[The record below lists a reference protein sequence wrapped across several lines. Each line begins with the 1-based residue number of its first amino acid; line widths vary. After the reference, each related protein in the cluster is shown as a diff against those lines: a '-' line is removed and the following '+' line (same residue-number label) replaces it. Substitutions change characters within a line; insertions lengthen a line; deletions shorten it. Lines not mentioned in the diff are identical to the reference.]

1 MRQPNDPTLFAL
13 AEHFEKSQHLGSS
26 ASFSYDEFELLIA
39 HYDELRAIEQVMEVL
54 DCALQQY
61 PYSVHFYL
69 KKADFLL
76 AQHRPKEALEV
87 IDDAAGLSPDNFEVL
102 ILSIEALTLL
112 GQTELAGR
120 LLDEL
125 PAPLDTEQQA
135 DYYYAQAFWHE
146 QRYEFERM
154 YFFLCAALEVRPGH
168 QRSLEKMLVAVEM
181 NKCHQEAIPLYEQI
195 IDRDP
200 YSYQA
205 WFNLGQALA
214 STGVYE
220 RALEAMEYAYIID
233 PHFELAY
240 RDFIDLSF
248 ELGHYQQTLRC
259 YEELTNHFL
268 LDVEDLQIVARCFW
282 QLKQYN
288 KAQESFNEAL
298 QLDPL
303 NDDTLY
309 YLGECLTE
317 QELFQSAIYYYSKAI
332 QLNDKREEYF
342 AARGEAYLLDGVLE
356 AAEADFIR
364 ATQLAPESGHL
375 WVQYCS
381 FLMQGGR
388 AEEALSILTS
398 QRALEDIEMLY
409 CRVACLFLLGKRKEA
424 KYWLGEALSEAYEV
438 HLLLFDLIPDLEM
451 DADITA
457 LIANHW

>member
-1 MRQPNDPTLFAL
+1 MRQANDPAILAL
-13 AEHFEKSQHLGSS
+13 AKYFEKSQHRGTLPSLS
-26 ASFSYDEFELLIA
+26 LDEFEDLIA
-39 HYDELRAIEQVMEVL
+39 HYDGQRASEQIMEVL

-61 PYSVHFYL
+61 PYSVYFYL

-76 AQHRPKEALEV
+76 AQNRTEEALEV

-112 GQTELAGR
+112 GQMELAGR

-125 PAPLDTEQQA
+125 PSPIDAEQQA

-154 YFFLCAALEVRPGH
+154 YFFLCAALEILPSH
-168 QRSLEKMLVAVEM
+168 QRSLEKMMVAVEM
-181 NKCHQEAIPLYEQI
+181 NKRYQEAIPLYEHILDQ
-195 IDRDP
+195 DP

-205 WFNLGQALA
+205 WFNMGQALA
-214 STGVYE
+214 STGAYE

-259 YEELTNHFL
+259 FEELTNHFL
-268 LDVEDLQIVARCFW
+268 LDAEDTQIIARCFW
-282 QLKQYN
+282 HLGQYS
-288 KAQESFNEAL
+288 KAQESFNEAI
-298 QLDPL
+298 QLDPH
-303 NDDTLY
+303 NDDTYY

-317 QELFQSAIYYYSKAI
+317 QELFQPAIHYYSKAI
-332 QLNDKREEYF
+332 QLDEKREEYF
-342 AARGEAYLLDGVLE
+342 AARGEAFLLKGELE
-356 AAEADFIR
+356 AAEADFIQ
-364 ATQLAPESGHL
+364 ATQIAPESGHL

-388 AEEALSILTS
+388 AKEALSILS
-398 QRALEDIEMLY
+398 QQRSLEDIEMLY
-409 CRVACLFLLGKRKEA
+409 CRVACLFMLGKRKEA
-424 KYWLGEALSEAYEV
+424 KYWLSEALSEAYEA
-438 HLLLFDLIPDLEM
+438 HPLLFDLIPDLEM

>member
-1 MRQPNDPTLFAL
+1 MRRPNDPAL
-13 AEHFEKSQHLGSS
+13 LSLAKYFEKSQQQGSTPS
-26 ASFSYDEFELLIA
+26 LSFDEFEDLIA
-39 HYDELRAIEQVMEVL
+39 HYDSLRAPDQIMEVL

-76 AQHRPKEALEV
+76 VQNSTEEALAI
-87 IDDAAGLSPDNFEVL
+87 IDVAAGLSPDNFEVL

-125 PAPLDTEQQA
+125 PTPIDKEQQA

-154 YFFLCAALEVRPGH
+154 YFFLCAALEIKPGH
-168 QRSLEKMLVAVEM
+168 PRSLEKMMVAVEM
-181 NKCHQEAIPLYEQI
+181 NKRYQEAIPIYEQI
-195 IDRDP
+195 LDQDP

-214 STGVYE
+214 STGAYE

-248 ELGHYQQTLRC
+248 GLSHYQQTLRC
-259 YEELTNHFL
+259 YEELTQHFL
-268 LDVEDLQIVARCFW
+268 LDAEDLQIVARCFW
-282 QLKQYN
+282 HLGQHA
-288 KAQESFNEAL
+288 KAQEAFNKAI
-298 QLDPL
+298 QLDPQR
-303 NDDTLY
+303 DDTYY
-309 YLGECLTE
+309 YLGECLIE
-317 QELFQSAIYYYSKAI
+317 QELFQSAIHYYNKAI
-332 QLNDKREEYF
+332 QIDDRREEYF
-342 AARGEAYLLDGVLE
+342 AARGEAHLLNGDPD
-356 AAEADFIR
+356 AAEPDFIQ
-364 ATQLAPESGHL
+364 ATLLAPKTGHL

-381 FLMQGGR
+381 FLMQAGR
-388 AEEALSILTS
+388 AEEALAILTR
-398 QRALEDIEMLY
+398 QKGIEDIEMLY
-409 CRVACLFLLGKRKEA
+409 CRVACLFLLGQRKEA
-424 KYWLGEALSEAYEV
+424 KYCLSEALSVAYEA
-438 HLLLFDLIPDLEM
+438 HSILFDLIPDLEM

>member
-1 MRQPNDPTLFAL
+1 MRQPNDPALLAL
-13 AEHFEKSQHLGSS
+13 ARYFEKSQQQGSTPS
-26 ASFSYDEFELLIA
+26 LSFDEYENLIA
-39 HYDELRAIEQVMEVL
+39 HYDSLRAPDRIIEVL

-76 AQHRPKEALEV
+76 AQNCIEEALAT
-87 IDDAAGLSPDNFEVL
+87 IDVAAGLSPDNFEVL

-125 PAPLDTEQQA
+125 PTPLDKEQQA

-154 YFFLCAALEVRPGH
+154 YFFLCAALEIQPGH
-168 QRSLEKMLVAVEM
+168 SRSLEKMMVAVEM
-181 NKCHQEAIPLYEQI
+181 NKRYQEAIPIYEQI
-195 IDRDP
+195 LDEDP

-214 STGVYE
+214 STGMYE
-220 RALEAMEYAYIID
+220 RALEAIEYAYIID

-259 YEELTNHFL
+259 FEELTQYFL
-268 LDVEDLQIVARCFW
+268 LDAEDLQIIARCFW
-282 QLKQYN
+282 HLGQAP
-288 KAQESFNEAL
+288 KAQEAFNKAI
-298 QLDPL
+298 QLDP
-303 NDDTLY
+303 NRDDTY
-309 YLGECLTE
+309 YYFGECLTE

-332 QLNDKREEYF
+332 QINDRREEYF
-342 AARGEAYLLDGVLE
+342 AARGEAYLWSGELE
-356 AAEADFIR
+356 AAESDFIQ
-364 ATQLAPESGHL
+364 ATHIAPESGHL
-375 WVQYCS
+375 WIQYCS

-388 AEEALSILTS
+388 AEEALAILIA
-398 QRALEDIEMLY
+398 RKGIEDVEMLY
-409 CRVACLFLLGKRKEA
+409 CRVACLFLLGQRKEA
-424 KYWLGEALSEAYEV
+424 KYWLNEALSEAYEA
-438 HLLLFDLIPDLEM
+438 HPILFDLIPDLEM